1 VSHNKTKKKNHLLRD
16 GFSGDPKDVVLELC
30 NFAVSHNEDFNEI
43 VRQIL
48 AIDLSKRQVDMVP
61 AITL

>member
-1 VSHNKTKKKNHLLRD
+1 MRD